1 MEGAMKTDEQLQQ
14 DVMEELKW
22 EPAVEASTIGVEA
35 KDGVVTLA
43 GHVETYPQ
51 KWAAER
57 AAQRVSGVKG
67 VVVEID
73 VSLPGSSKRKDADIV
88 QAARYA
94 LEWNASV
101 PPGAIK
107 ILVSDGMVTLSGEV
121 DWAFQRSAAL
131 AAVRNLMGVRELDN
145 QIALKP
151 HPVRVGDVK
160 KKIQSALQ
168 RQAQL
173 DAKAIS
179 IDVDG
184 TSVTLGG
191 VVDSW
196 SERTAAR
203 NAAWSAPGVQYVI
216 DNLSVAD

>member
-1 MEGAMKTDEQLQQ
+1 MKPDDQLQQ

-35 KDGVVTLA
+35 RNGVVTLA
-43 GHVETYPQ
+43 GRVETYMQ

-57 AAQRVSGVKG
+57 AAQRVGGVKG

-73 VSLPGSSKRKDADIV
+73 VSLPGSGKRTDADLV
-88 QAARYA
+88 QAARRA
-94 LEWNASV
+94 LEWNSSV
-101 PPGAIK
+101 PQGAVHIM
-107 ILVSDGMVTLSGEV
+107 VSDGMVTLSGEV
-121 DWAFQRSAAL
+121 GWEFQRSAAI
-131 AAVRNLMGVRELDN
+131 AAVRNLIGVRGLDN
-145 QIALKP
+145 QITLRL
-151 HPVRVGDVK
+151 HPVKIGEVK

-173 DAKAIS
+173 DANAIS
-179 IDVDG
+179 ISIDG

-196 SERTAAR
+196 SERVAAR
-203 NAAWSAPGVQYVI
+203 NAAWSAPGVQNVI
-216 DNLSVAD
+216 DDLSVAD

>member
-1 MEGAMKTDEQLQQ
+1 MKTDGQLQQ

-43 GHVETYPQ
+43 GHVETYAQ

-73 VSLPGSSKRKDADIV
+73 VSLPGSSRRKDADLV
-88 QAARYA
+88 QAACSA
-94 LEWNASV
+94 LDWNSSV
-101 PPGAIK
+101 PPGRIR
-107 ILVSDGMVTLSGEV
+107 ILVSDGVVTLSGEV
-121 DWAFQRSAAL
+121 DWAFQRSAAI
-131 AAVRNLMGVRELDN
+131 AAVRNLIGVRGLDN
-145 QIALKP
+145 QITLKP
-151 HPVRVGDVK
+151 HPVRIGDVK
-160 KKIQSALQ
+160 KKIHSALQ

-196 SERTAAR
+196 SERAAAR
-203 NAAWSAPGVQYVI
+203 NAAWSVPGVQYVI